1 MPWLEIVAALFS
13 LAGIWL
19 GTRRYVLS
27 WPIILVASLLY
38 LVVFYQ
44 ARLYS
49 DTLLQAVFLIFTLY
63 GWSHWQRGVREEGIV
78 RVEPLGWSAALT
90 GLAAGAVGSFLLGF
104 VMEHY
109 TNAALPRIDS
119 TLTSFSLVATWWQT
133 RKHTANWLLW
143 IAVDCVYTSVFL
155 YKDLYWTSALYLLLV
170 LLALL
175 GLRDWQRAA
184 DSQRTQTGCRTA
196 DGVRPG
202 ARGYIANTAVEKSE
216 LGGDIVGLE
225 CELLDVVEDGEE
237 GDLTGF

>member
-1 MPWLEIVAALFS
+1 MPWLEIIAALFS
-13 LAGIWL
+13 LVGIWL

-27 WPIILVASLLY
+27 WPILLVAILLY

-78 RVEPLGWSAALT
+78 RVKPLGWSVALT
-90 GLAAGAVGSFLLGF
+90 GLATGAVGSFLLGF

-119 TLTSFSLVATWWQT
+119 SLTSFSLVATWWQT

-143 IAVDCVYTSVFL
+143 IVVDCVYTGVFL
-155 YKDLYWTSALYLLLV
+155 YKNLYWTSALYLLLV

-175 GLRDWQRAA
+175 GLRDWKRVA
-184 DSQRTQTGCRTA
+184 DSQRAQTGCRA
-196 DGVRPG
+196 AEGVKPG
-202 ARGYIANTAVEKSE
+202 ARRYIANTAIEKSE
-216 LGGDIVGLE
+216 LSGEIV
-225 CELLDVVEDGEE
+225 DVTNRDSIE
-237 GDLTGF
+237 